1 MINLKRV
8 LFAAVSVSAML
19 GVGAASAADM
29 APRIYSKAVAPAPVT
44 SWTGFYAG
52 LNAGGA
58 FGDGSFATTG
68 TPVSFNPAGLLA
80 GAPATMNALAAVL
93 TSNARGSGGQFI
105 GGGQLGYNYQFASL
119 YVLGFET
126 DIQALAGS
134 GGTSS
139 AVTTSSFAPFGFP
152 ANNYGAT
159 ASFTQR
165 LDYLGT
171 VRGRIGYLATPSL
184 LAYATGGLAY
194 GGANVGSSFSIQ
206 ETFPGAFLTIT
217 PPIFGAAS
225 ASKTA
230 VGWTVGGG
238 LEWMF
243 GPKWSAKLEYL
254 YYDLG
259 SVTAAVPLTQ
269 NINNGNLINTPWAT
283 ALAQTSAHFNGSIVR
298 VGVNYHLN

>member
-1 MINLKRV
+1 MMQRSI
-8 LFAAVSVSAML
+8 AAVTVAVFFGSGTLAF
-19 GVGAASAADM
+19 AADM
-29 APRIYSKAVAPAPVT
+29 ALKAPAAAAAPLP

-52 LNAGGA
+52 VNAGGT
-58 FGDGSFATTG
+58 FGDGSLSTTG
-68 TPVSFNPAGLLA
+68 TPVSFDPAGLLL

-93 TSNARGSGGQFI
+93 NSSAPRSGGQFI
-105 GGGQLGYNYQFASL
+105 GGGQIGYNYQFAPAFVAGL
-119 YVLGFET
+119 EA
-126 DIQALAGS
+126 DIQGLAGS
-134 GGTSS
+134 GGTST

-159 ASFTQR
+159 ASFSQR

-194 GGANVGSSFSIQ
+194 GGANVGSSFNIQ
-206 ETFPGAFLTIT
+206 ETFPGAFAAIT
-217 PPIFGAAS
+217 PPISGASS

-243 GPKWSAKLEYL
+243 WSKWSAKVEYL

-259 SVTAAVPLTQ
+259 SVKGSVPLTQ
-269 NINNGNLINTPWAT
+269 VINNGAFLNTPWAT
-283 ALAQTSAHFNGSIVR
+283 ALAQTSAHFDGSIVR
-298 VGVNYHLN
+298 VGVNYHFN

>member
-1 MINLKRV
+1 MKKLV
-8 LFAAVSVSAML
+8 LALSATAVLSGS
-19 GVGAASAADM
+19 ASAADM
-29 APRIYSKAVAPAPVT
+29 APRTYTKAALPPPVM

-58 FGDGSFATTG
+58 FGDGSFTTTG

-93 TSNARGSGGQFI
+93 NSNAPRSGGGQFI
-105 GGGQLGYNYQFASL
+105 GGGQFGYNYQFASAF
-119 YVLGFET
+119 VLGFEA

-134 GGTSS
+134 AGTSS

-152 ANNYGAT
+152 ANNYGAN

-171 VRGRIGYLATPSL
+171 ARGRIGYLATPSL

-194 GGANVGSSFSIQ
+194 GSANVSSSFNIQ
-206 ETFPGAFLTIT
+206 QTFPGAFLTIT
-217 PPIFGAAS
+217 PPIFGAAN

-230 VGWTVGGG
+230 VGWTAGGG

-243 GPKWSAKLEYL
+243 GPKWSAKFEYL

-259 SVTAAVPLTQ
+259 SVTASVPLTQ
-269 NINNGNLINTPWAT
+269 VINNPPFVNTPWAT
-283 ALAQTSAHFNGSIVR
+283 AQAQTSTHFNGSLVR
-298 VGVNYHLN
+298 VGVNYHFN

>member
-1 MINLKRV
+1 MKKLV
-8 LFAAVSVSAML
+8 LALSAIAVLSGS
-19 GVGAASAADM
+19 ASAADM
-29 APRIYSKAVAPAPVT
+29 ASRTYTKAALLPPVT

-58 FGDGSFATTG
+58 FGDGSLVTTG

-93 TSNARGSGGQFI
+93 NSNAPRSGGQFI
-105 GGGQLGYNYQFASL
+105 GGGQFGYNYQFASAF
-119 YVLGFET
+119 VLGFEA
-126 DIQALAGS
+126 DIQALARS

-152 ANNYGAT
+152 ANSYGAN

-171 VRGRIGYLATPSL
+171 ARGRIGYLATPSL

-194 GGANVGSSFSIQ
+194 GGANVGSSFNIQ
-206 ETFPGAFLTIT
+206 QTFPGAFLTIT

-230 VGWTVGGG
+230 AGWTVGGG

-243 GPKWSAKLEYL
+243 GPKWSAKVEYL

-259 SVTAAVPLTQ
+259 SVTASVPLTQ
-269 NINNGNLINTPWAT
+269 VINNPPFINTPWAT
-283 ALAQTSAHFNGSIVR
+283 ALAQTAAHFNGSIVR

>member
-1 MINLKRV
+1 MTNSKLV
-8 LFAAVSVSAML
+8 LFAAISVSSML
-19 GVGAASAADM
+19 GGGAVSAADM
-29 APRIYSKAVAPAPVT
+29 APRIYQKAVAPAPVDP
-44 SWTGFYAG
+44 WNGFYAG
-52 LNAGGA
+52 LNAGGT
-58 FGDGSFATTG
+58 FDRGSFGTTG
-68 TPVSFNPAGLLA
+68 TPVSFNPAGVAA

-93 TSNARGSGGQFI
+93 NSNASGSGSQFI
-105 GGGQLGYNYQFASL
+105 GGGQFGYNFRFSSVWL
-119 YVLGFET
+119 FGFEA
-126 DIQALAGS
+126 DIQGLAGN
-134 GGTSS
+134 GRTSS

-159 ASFTQR
+159 SSFSQR

-171 VRGRIGYLATPSL
+171 VRGRIGYLATPGL

-206 ETFPGAFLTIT
+206 ETFPGAFATIT

-243 GPKWSAKLEYL
+243 ASKWSAKFEYL

-259 SVTAAVPLTQ
+259 SVTGSIPLTQ
-269 NINNGNLINTPWAT
+269 IINNGPFVNTPWAT
-283 ALAQTSAHFNGSIVR
+283 AQAQTSAHFNGSIVR

>member
-1 MINLKRV
+1 MHNILIGI
-8 LFAAVSVSAML
+8 AAIIASVGTSAF
-19 GVGAASAADM
+19 AADM
-29 APRIYSKAVAPAPVT
+29 PLKAPPPPPAPAWT
-44 SWTGFYAG
+44 WTGFYAG

-58 FGDGSFATTG
+58 FDDGSFATTG
-68 TPVSFNPAGLLA
+68 TPVSFNPAGLLM

-93 TSNARGSGGQFI
+93 TSNAPRSGSQFI
-105 GGGQLGYNYQFASL
+105 GGGQFGYNFQFTSA
-119 YVLGFET
+119 YVLGFEA
-126 DIQALAGS
+126 DIQALARS
-134 GGTSS
+134 GGSS
-139 AVTTSSFAPFGFP
+139 SVSTTSSFAPFGFP

-171 VRGRIGYLATPSL
+171 ARGRIGYLATPSL

-206 ETFPGAFLTIT
+206 ETFPGAFATIT

-225 ASKTA
+225 ASNTA

-243 GPKWSAKLEYL
+243 GSKWSAKFEYL

-259 SVTAAVPLTQ
+259 SVTASIPLTQ
-269 NINNGNLINTPWAT
+269 IINNGPFINTPWAT
-283 ALAQTSAHFNGSIVR
+283 ALAQSSAHFNGSIVR

>member
-1 MINLKRV
+1 MKKLV
-8 LFAAVSVSAML
+8 LALSAIAAFSGSAL
-19 GVGAASAADM
+19 AADM
-29 APRIYSKAVAPAPVT
+29 APRIYSKAVAPAPVA

-58 FGDGSFATTG
+58 FDDGSFATTG
-68 TPVSFNPAGLLA
+68 TPVSFNPAGLNA

-93 TSNARGSGGQFI
+93 TSNAPRSGSGFI
-105 GGGQLGYNYQFASL
+105 GGGQFGYNYQFASA
-119 YVLGFET
+119 YVLGFEA

-152 ANNYGAT
+152 ANSYGAT
-159 ASFTQR
+159 ASFTQH

-171 VRGRIGYLATPSL
+171 ARGRIGYLATPSL

-194 GGANVGSSFSIQ
+194 GGENVGSSFSIQ
-206 ETFPGAFLTIT
+206 ETFPGAFATIT
-217 PPIFGAAS
+217 PPIFGAAG

-243 GPKWSAKLEYL
+243 GSKWSAKFEYL

-259 SVTAAVPLTQ
+259 SVTASIPLTQ
-269 NINNGNLINTPWAT
+269 IVNVGNFINTPWAT
-283 ALAQTSAHFNGSIVR
+283 ALAQTRAHFDGSIVR